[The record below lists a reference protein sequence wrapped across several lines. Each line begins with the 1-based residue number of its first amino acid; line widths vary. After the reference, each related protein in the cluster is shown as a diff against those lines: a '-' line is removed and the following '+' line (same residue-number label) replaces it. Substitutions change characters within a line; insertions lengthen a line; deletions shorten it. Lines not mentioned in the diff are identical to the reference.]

1 MSLDENP
8 LTMKKRKAFA
18 KSLESPWQKFAKKYP
33 KILEGVSVVFDL
45 GSAHG
50 QNVLMVTKYVPKAK
64 IVLIDPK
71 VGPTKSLFKNK
82 EYTYLKERF
91 EKADFSKWRGKKN
104 IVLGLNFLQLFEYPN
119 NQNKISNKEGVLDKG
134 QVLDK
139 MIELAGPGGL
149 IIIVDEVYLRG
160 IYGFITGPD
169 DLKNHVYK
177 LRGIYGFITGPEDL
191 FLNKFYN
198 LLARGPYKRQS
209 LWEYTHLFKDKKLK
223 ILYQENYN
231 RRTYFFALQVE

>member
-50 QNVLMVTKYVPKAK
+50 QNVLMVAKYVPKAK

-160 IYGFITGPD
+160 IYGFITGP
-169 DLKNHVYK
+169 
-177 LRGIYGFITGPEDL
+177 EDL